1 MVLAGEVAD
10 GDTVRLG
17 VTDGQL
23 TFERVAPVAS
33 AGE

>member
-17 VTDGQL
+17 VAGDAL
-23 TFERVAPVAS
+23 TFERREPAS
-33 AGE
+33 ATDA